1 MWGMQLV
8 KWLYE
13 NKREDGQFFVFIDE
27 AHQLVP
33 KYPPEAGKG
42 GTFPRLRS
50 NFEKL
55 AREGRK
61 FGINLILGTQSP
73 KDLHEIVP
81 QQCPTKIV
89 MKINKSNAKAAEL
102 ESGEARIASKFSQ
115 GQMFLKSP
123 FNGTPDY
130 LRLHSPAPPLPHQ
143 SMTNFWSDLM
153 EEAKKTLR

>member
-1 MWGMQLV
+1 M
-8 KWLYE
+8 
-13 NKREDGQFFVFIDE
+13 
-27 AHQLVP
+27 
-33 KYPPEAGKG
+33 
-42 GTFPRLRS
+42 RL
-50 NFEKL
+50 
-55 AREGRK
+55 
-61 FGINLILGTQSP
+61 
-73 KDLHEIVP
+73 
-81 QQCPTKIV
+81 IV